1 MVSGEAVG
9 GGKHLRQ
16 RASGRGAAWRAA
28 PDNGRAPARH
38 APEGAA
44 SPSGAMCAL
53 ARVQFCEGALCEGR
67 PDEADKPVVTAV
79 GCKRGVRSK
88 RWGCGCGLWG
98 GACRLK
104 RLGYDQSRR
113 WGVHGS
119 PCEEGDHFRGQ
130 DHFRVM
136 SETGVGSSRVL
147 GRTCRGVPS
156 ARDAWARAP
165 RSAARSRSVCVCVR
179 VCVCVCARARACV
192 RACACAARVRVRAC
206 VRACVFVC
214 WPRPGR
220 ESKLVVCA
228 SREAFCATR

>member
-98 GACRLK
+98 G
-104 RLGYDQSRR
+104 G
-113 WGVHGS
+113 HGS
-119 PCEEGDHFRGQ
+119 PCEGQ
-130 DHFRVM
+130 
-136 SETGVGSSRVL
+136 GQ
-147 GRTCRGVPS
+147 
-156 ARDAWARAP
+156 
-165 RSAARSRSVCVCVR
+165 
-179 VCVCVCARARACV
+179 
-192 RACACAARVRVRAC
+192 
-206 VRACVFVC
+206 
-214 WPRPGR
+214 
-220 ESKLVVCA
+220 
-228 SREAFCATR
+228 